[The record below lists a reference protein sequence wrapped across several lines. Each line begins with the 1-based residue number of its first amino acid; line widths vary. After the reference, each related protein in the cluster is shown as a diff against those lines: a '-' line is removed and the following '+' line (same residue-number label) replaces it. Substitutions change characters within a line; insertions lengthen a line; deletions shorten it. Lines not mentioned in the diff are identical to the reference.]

1 MRFLCMNHNV
11 LESLQTWIF
20 YLFIWLNKIK
30 VASAQKKFLKY
41 LAWFELNLC
50 VSLYVHKYIG

>member
-1 MRFLCMNHNV
+1 MNHDI
-11 LESLQTWIF
+11 LESLQTLIF
-20 YLFIWLNKIK
+20 YLFVYLTEENQGGF
-30 VASAQKKFLKY
+30 STKKFLKY